1 MTDPITLTLVG
12 GMVLKEGVK
21 FLYGQAGELLKRWR
35 ERRDASDG
43 VPAKSTE
50 PASITLPP
58 EVFEGRIEN
67 PLIHFDN
74 LAAAEQQI
82 RELRR
87 DMALYVDEGEPLE
100 AGNQNLMQRVDLLRQ
115 LLEAVYQQQITFKG
129 EKRPSSGPVVGAK
142 IDVEQVL
149 GRVAGVRSKN
159 IKSGNVDVEIKAKT
173 VGPGGEIT
181 GVDADTIGN

>member
-12 GMVLKEGVK
+12 GVVLKEGVK

-35 ERRDASDG
+35 ERRDASEG
-43 VPAKSTE
+43 VPANSTE

-74 LAAAEQQI
+74 LAVAEQQL

-87 DMALYVDEGEPLE
+87 DITPYVDEGEPLE

-115 LLEAVYQQQITFKG
+115 LLEAVYQQRITFKG

-142 IDVEQVL
+142 IDVERVL
-149 GRVAGVRSKN
+149 GRVAGVRSKS
-159 IKSGNVDVEIKAKT
+159 IRSGNVDVEIKART

-181 GVDADTIGN
+181 GVDVDNIGN